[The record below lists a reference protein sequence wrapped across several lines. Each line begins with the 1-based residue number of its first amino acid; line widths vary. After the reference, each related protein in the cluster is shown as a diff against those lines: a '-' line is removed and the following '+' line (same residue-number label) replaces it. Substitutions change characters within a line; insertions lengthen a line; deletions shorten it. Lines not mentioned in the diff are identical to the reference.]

1 MNLKFLK
8 TPLHKFFII
17 FLIQILIPINT
28 QDELS
33 SSSKKI
39 STTNILLP
47 ICENSH
53 CSQVYTS
60 VSVYD
65 GCYEWKA
72 ENENYISI
80 IKEKKKGD
88 SNKCFS
94 KCLITTKNPNE
105 KIITHLIAHDIISN
119 DYFKVKIGFAQVNKI
134 SIEKNFNKIYCGEKS
149 ELHLLAHDKYGN
161 IFSSL
166 EGWKFKWIIIS
177 GENRWTTC

>member
-72 ENENYISI
+72 EDPSLIQLQPIQKPEDGPNCYSEVYVYTKSKSV
-80 IKEKKKGD
+80 KE
-88 SNKCFS
+88 
-94 KCLITTKNPNE
+94 ITYVTK
-105 KIITHLIAHDIISN
+105 LDQ
-119 DYFKVKIGFAQVNKI
+119 D
-134 SIEKNFNKIYCGEKS
+134 
-149 ELHLLAHDKYGN
+149 
-161 IFSSL
+161 
-166 EGWKFKWIIIS
+166 
-177 GENRWTTC
+177 